1 MNKKLRFSRKS
12 ALKLGTLVMAG
23 IMTVSSVFVSTP
35 KVIYADNA
43 AAANVV
49 TEIPGTVS
57 TESSY
62 NSSFLSITGFASVNG
77 NVHDRSEYVGTEY
90 YRVIDDEKDFLDA
103 IKDAQ
108 SGKVKVMEIT
118 KDLDLG
124 YKYLTEL
131 LTKDVLRK
139 YNFVREYKRPSN
151 ELTNV
156 NGGFTNPLMEK
167 SGVTQINIG
176 NIDGLT
182 IFSPNGNAIKHT

>member
-1 MNKKLRFSRKS
+1 MECSVRKKLR
-12 ALKLGTLVMAG
+12 LW
-23 IMTVSSVFVSTP
+23 
-35 KVIYADNA
+35 N
-43 AAANVV
+43 
-49 TEIPGTVS
+49 
-57 TESSY
+57 
-62 NSSFLSITGFASVNG
+62 
-77 NVHDRSEYVGTEY
+77 
-90 YRVIDDEKDFLDA
+90 
-103 IKDAQ
+103 
-108 SGKVKVMEIT
+108 T

-182 IFSPNGNAIKHT
+182 IFSPRKCY

>member
-90 YRVIDDEKDFLDA
+90 YRVIDDEKDFLMQLRMLSPEKLRLWKSQRIWILD
-103 IKDAQ
+103 ISILQ
-108 SGKVKVMEIT
+108 S
-118 KDLDLG
+118 
-124 YKYLTEL
+124 YLQKTFLE
-131 LTKDVLRK
+131 
-139 YNFVREYKRPSN
+139 S
-151 ELTNV
+151 
-156 NGGFTNPLMEK
+156 
-167 SGVTQINIG
+167 
-176 NIDGLT
+176 T
-182 IFSPNGNAIKHT
+182 IL

>member
-1 MNKKLRFSRKS
+1 
-12 ALKLGTLVMAG
+12 
-23 IMTVSSVFVSTP
+23 
-35 KVIYADNA
+35 
-43 AAANVV
+43 
-49 TEIPGTVS
+49 
-57 TESSY
+57 
-62 NSSFLSITGFASVNG
+62 
-77 NVHDRSEYVGTEY
+77 
-90 YRVIDDEKDFLDA
+90 
-103 IKDAQ
+103 
-108 SGKVKVMEIT
+108 MEIT

-124 YKYLTEL
+124 YKYLTEV

-182 IFSPNGNAIKHT
+182 IFSPNGNAIKHTELKITGNDIVIRNLHFKEMWQWDDAGAQKDLGRSLYI

>member
-77 NVHDRSEYVGTEY
+77 NITCDNTRNSDDSRMYYAYKAIPLYVY
-90 YRVIDDEKDFLDA
+90 
-103 IKDAQ
+103 
-108 SGKVKVMEIT
+108 
-118 KDLDLG
+118 
-124 YKYLTEL
+124 
-131 LTKDVLRK
+131 
-139 YNFVREYKRPSN
+139 
-151 ELTNV
+151 
-156 NGGFTNPLMEK
+156 
-167 SGVTQINIG
+167 
-176 NIDGLT
+176 
-182 IFSPNGNAIKHT
+182 